1 MGVIADSR
9 PQEPKPLI
17 MSERYFKW
25 RPCSVYLPVKNGVEW
40 KWAKHDISLLIEKEK
55 RGPTKLVRGEKE
67 DCGLRLINARTKSNS
82 QGRLRG
88 DDQ

>member
-17 MSERYFKW
+17 MSEKYFKW

-55 RGPTKLVRGEKE
+55 RGPTKLVRERRLWAKANKRTNKE
-67 DCGLRLINARTKSNS
+67 QFSRPTK
-82 QGRLRG
+82 GR
-88 DDQ
+88 